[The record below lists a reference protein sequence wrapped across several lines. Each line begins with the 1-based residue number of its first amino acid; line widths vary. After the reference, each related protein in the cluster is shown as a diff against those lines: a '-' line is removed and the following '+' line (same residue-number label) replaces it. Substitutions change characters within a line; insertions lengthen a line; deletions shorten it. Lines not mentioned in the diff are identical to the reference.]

1 MSDGFGQPGAWGSSK
16 AGGARVRPR
25 GTQGGGRLLG
35 TWEEGEGWSR
45 PSRRAITSH
54 TQHCTALHCTNPRA
68 VSARER
74 RHIIPSAPGLTPHSQ
89 KKASLP
95 NLKSK
100 TTIPFLYIEIA
111 CAAKKLSRL
120 PAVSPPTRQSD
131 MNPPAASA
139 SSSPTYSANPIMQL
153 LPRYPL
159 LTPKQSCTT
168 TR

>member
-1 MSDGFGQPGAWGSSK
+1 MGSVRPGLGDLAK
-16 AGGARVRPR
+16 PVARVFGHGERR
-25 GTQGGGRLLG
+25 GVQGYLELGRKGKGGVGHLVAQPTL
-35 TWEEGEGWSR
+35 THS
-45 PSRRAITSH
+45 
-54 TQHCTALHCTNPRA
+54 TALHCTNPRA

-159 LTPKQSCTT
+159 LTPKHNCTT